1 MSSTSKKTEQYST
14 FSIGDRLYGINVMKV
29 QEVTKTMAMT
39 GVPLAPKHV
48 CGLINLR
55 GQIATAVSLRE
66 LFGISGQKPQDEM
79 NVVCRVDGLL
89 FSFLVDDIGDVVEL
103 ETSTQEP
110 LPATVD
116 VNLRRYLQGVYKLPN
131 KILSIIDIEKISM
144 AINHDAVG

>member
-1 MSSTSKKTEQYST
+1 MSSTEQFST
-14 FSIGDRLYGINVMKV
+14 FTIGDRLYGINVMKV

-39 GVPLAPKHV
+39 QVPLAPRYV

-66 LFGISGQKPQDEM
+66 LFNISGGTPPNEM

-103 ETSTQEP
+103 ETSKLAA

-116 VNLRRYLQGVYKLPN
+116 ANLRRYLQGVYKHEN
-131 KILSIIDIEKISM
+131 KILSIIDIEKISTS
-144 AINHDAVG
+144 INQDAVA

>member
-1 MSSTSKKTEQYST
+1 MSTTEQYST
-14 FSIGDRLYGINVMKV
+14 FTIGDRLYGINVMKV
-29 QEVTKTMAMT
+29 QEVTKALPMT
-39 GVPLAPKHV
+39 SVPLAPKHV

-55 GQIATAVSLRE
+55 GQIATAVSLRD
-66 LFGISGQKPQDEM
+66 LFGIPGEAPAEEM

-103 ETSTQEP
+103 DMKSQEP

-131 KILSIIDIEKISM
+131 RILSIIDIEKIST
-144 AINHDAVG
+144 AINQDAVA

>member
-1 MSSTSKKTEQYST
+1 MSSTEQYTT

-39 GVPLAPKHV
+39 SVPLAPKHV

-55 GQIATAVSLRE
+55 GQIATAISLRE
-66 LFGISGQKPQDEM
+66 LFGIPGLAPQDEM
-79 NVVCRVDGLL
+79 NVVCRVEGLL

-116 VNLRRYLQGVYKLPN
+116 PNLRRYLQGVYKLPN
-131 KILSIIDIEKISM
+131 RILSIIDIEKISM
-144 AINHDAVG
+144 AINQDAVA

>member
-1 MSSTSKKTEQYST
+1 MNATEQYST
-14 FSIGDRLYGINVMKV
+14 FTIGDRLYGINVMKV
-29 QEVTKTMAMT
+29 QEVTKTMPMT

-66 LFGISGQKPQDEM
+66 LFGIEGLAPEDEM
-79 NVVCRVDGLL
+79 NVVCRVEGLL

-103 ETSTQEP
+103 EPSKQEA

-116 VNLRRYLQGVYKLPN
+116 ANLRRYLQGVYKLPN
-131 KILSIIDIEKISM
+131 KILSIIDIEKISN
-144 AINHDAVG
+144 AINQGEKS

>member
-1 MSSTSKKTEQYST
+1 MSSAVKPTEQYST
-14 FSIGDRLYGINVMKV
+14 FTIGNRLYGIDVMKV
-29 QEVTKTMAMT
+29 QEVTKTMVMT

-66 LFGISGQKPQDEM
+66 LFGIDGQKPEDEM

-116 VNLRRYLQGVYKLPN
+116 ANLRRYLQGVYKLPN
-131 KILSIIDIEKISM
+131 KILSIIDIEKIST
-144 AINHDAVG
+144 AINQEQWS

>member
-1 MSSTSKKTEQYST
+1 MSATEQYST

-66 LFGISGQKPQDEM
+66 LFGIKGEAPAEEM

-103 ETSTQEP
+103 EPSTQEA
-110 LPATVD
+110 LPSTVD
-116 VNLRRYLQGVYKLPN
+116 AHLRRYLQGVYKLPN
-131 KILSIIDIEKISM
+131 RVLSIIDIEKVST
-144 AINHDAVG
+144 AINQDAVA